1 MNYKVLA
8 NLLILFFTL
17 GYVNNT
23 MSQQNVSDI
32 NRYYLKVESRDAL
45 FRIYLNGTPILRSED
60 DDTLSVIEPVNLW
73 LVENENILS
82 FEILKPDEDG
92 GDLKPTDLKPT
103 DLKPIIQATL
113 FLHDNTSEFPLS
125 KKILA
130 EIEHVSAEKI
140 SYPIEKSVNFNYD
153 DKVLPNLWNDASK
166 IKLVNDSDKAEIL
179 KLTNALAN
187 SLIDKKYDDAIKL
200 QKYKIQEDALA
211 EGKSYSRIIEG
222 VITSSYNWLDSQGE
236 LTSQPIN
243 PDEMMYSICGNG
255 QLVYLSKTNSEEAI
269 VLESDEVYFDVP
281 IYFANIK
288 GVWTIVR

>member
-60 DDTLSVIEPVNLW
+60 DDTLSVIEQVNLW

-92 GDLKPTDLKPT
+92 GDLKPT

-211 EGKSYSRIIEG
+211 EGKSYSHMEG
-222 VITSSYNWLDSQGE
+222 VVTSSYNWLDSQGE
-236 LTSQPIN
+236 LTNQPVN
-243 PDEMMYSICGNG
+243 PDEMVYMLCGNG
-255 QLVYLSKTNSEEAI
+255 QMVYLSKTNSEEAI